1 MRDVVSAR
9 ARAIAI
15 SPQTSLAS
23 DEWINLASGTP
34 DFDVPE
40 FVIDA
45 MVASLRERRL
55 QYTAWSGMP
64 ALRRAIAGKVAR
76 ENGFAVDADSE
87 VLVTAGAQEALMT
100 VLMTLLDPGDEVVIT
115 DPHYGVY
122 SRAATIVGGVM
133 VRVATTRASGFVPTA
148 GQIAAAVTERTKAV
162 IVVSPSNP
170 TGAVFPRA
178 VLEGIVR
185 VAADR
190 DLVVISDEIYEHYV
204 FDDAVHTSV
213 ATLPGAR
220 DRTVTINSLSKGYA
234 LTGVRLGYVI
244 APAPLV
250 RAMLPF
256 HHGMT
261 ICAPITAQ
269 YGAVAALEAE
279 RDWFAPILAEYDR
292 RRRVW
297 LQALEEVGVPY
308 ARPRGAYYVAADV
321 SDCGLELPVFVR
333 RARDEAGLMLGIA
346 GAGCLRG
353 SLMQASPRLEEG
365 LARLQGFVRSVRAD
379 ATA

>member
-1 MRDVVSAR
+1 MRDVVSER
-9 ARAIAI
+9 ARAIEI
-15 SPQTSLAS
+15 SPQTSLATT
-23 DEWINLASGTP
+23 DLINLASGTP
-34 DFDVPE
+34 DFEVPT
-40 FVIDA
+40 FVLDA
-45 MVASLRERRL
+45 MIDSLRERKL

-64 ALRRAIAGKVAR
+64 ALRRAIAGKLAR
-76 ENGFAVDADSE
+76 ENALEVDADTE

-100 VLMTLLDPGDEVVIT
+100 VLMTLLDPGDEVIIT

-122 SRAATIVGGVM
+122 TRAVTIAGGSM
-133 VRVATTRASGFVPTA
+133 VRVPTTRASGFVPDPADIEAVVTA
-148 GQIAAAVTERTKAV
+148 KTKAV

-170 TGAVFPRA
+170 TGAVFPRD

-185 VAADR
+185 VARER

-204 FDDAVHTSV
+204 FDDAVHTSI

-220 DRTVTINSLSKGYA
+220 ERTVTINSLSKGYA
-234 LTGVRLGYVI
+234 LTGVRLGYVV
-244 APAPLV
+244 APESLI

-269 YGAVAALEAE
+269 YGAVAAFEAD
-279 RDWFAPILAEYDR
+279 RDWFVPILAEYDR
-292 RRRVW
+292 RRRAW
-297 LQALEEVGVPY
+297 MQALDEVDVPY
-308 ARPRGAYYVAADV
+308 ARPRGAYYVAVDV
-321 SDCGLELPVFVR
+321 AEFDLDLPTFVR
-333 RARDEAGLMLGIA
+333 RARDEAGLQLGVG

-365 LARLQGFVRSVRAD
+365 LERFQTFVRSLR
-379 ATA
+379 